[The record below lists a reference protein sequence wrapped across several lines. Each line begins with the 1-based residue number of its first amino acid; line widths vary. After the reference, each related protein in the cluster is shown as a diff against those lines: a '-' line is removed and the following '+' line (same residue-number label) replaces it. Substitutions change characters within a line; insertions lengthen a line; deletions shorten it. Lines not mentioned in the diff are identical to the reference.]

1 MEFCTAKWIILS
13 PVCMSGEVIQLA
25 RASISGLFKKEM
37 QTKENVMGSG
47 GRETVLWGQ
56 VKENKC

>member
-13 PVCMSGEVIQLA
+13 PICISGEVIQLA
-25 RASISGLFKKEM
+25 KASISGLFKKEM
-37 QTKENVMGSG
+37 QTKENVMESEGK
-47 GRETVLWGQ
+47 ETVLQGQ